1 MAPRPHWKGFLKLSL
16 VSCPIAL
23 FPAISPAERISFR
36 QVNKRTG
43 HRLQQQLV
51 DSVTGEVVESESK
64 GRGYEVGKDQFL
76 VVQEEELAQ
85 AREDARERPFSA
97 APIAQRFS
105 ITPREEPPARAKVS
119 RSEEPQ
125 EGEETLPSL
134 PPAEP
139 PPRLE
144 NNRTIELDR
153 FFPRAQLDPRYY
165 HSPYYIAPRDLVGQE
180 AFAVIREAMIETSLV
195 GMGRVILSNRERPI
209 IIEPMG
215 RGLRGTTL
223 HYAHEVRGDAEYF
236 VDILKLTLPDEMLEV
251 AKHILKTKTANFD
264 PAFLEDRYRTALAS
278 MLREKQA
285 RLPKAATPSPPPP
298 QNVINLMDVLKRSL
312 AAEQPS
318 EAMPRRPPAASKPSR
333 GKRPSARTRRS
344 GATRT

>member
-23 FPAISPAERISFR
+23 YPAISPAERISFR

-51 DSVTGEVVESESK
+51 DSVTGDIVESENK
-64 GRGYEVGKDQFL
+64 GRGYEVGQDQFL
-76 VVQEEELAQ
+76 MVQEEELAQ
-85 AREDARERPFSA
+85 AREEARDRPFSA
-97 APIAQRFS
+97 APVTNRPPYTSPEQPP
-105 ITPREEPPARAKVS
+105 PRPKIS
-119 RSEEPQ
+119 RREEPQ
-125 EGEETLPSL
+125 EKEETTSATPQ
-134 PPAEP
+134 AEP

-153 FFPRAQLDPRYY
+153 FFRRAQLDSRYY
-165 HSPYYIAPRDLVGQE
+165 HAPYYIAPRELVGQE
-180 AFAVIREAMIETSLV
+180 AFAVIREAMAETNLV
-195 GMGRVILSNRERPI
+195 GIGRIILSNRERPI

-223 HYAHEVRGDAEYF
+223 HYAHEVRNDVEYF
-236 VDILKLTLPDEMLEV
+236 ADIPKLTLPDEMLEV
-251 AKHILKTKTANFD
+251 AKHILKSKTADFD
-264 PAFLEDRYRTALAS
+264 SAFLEDRYRTALAS

-285 RLPKAATPSPPPP
+285 RLPKPATPSPPSPPP

-312 AAEQPS
+312 ATEQPS
-318 EAMPRRPPAASKPSR
+318 EAMRRRPPAPSKPSR
-333 GKRPSARTRRS
+333 GRRSSAPTRRR
-344 GATRT
+344 G